1 MTKARKAMNPKKGWD
16 SCAQLL
22 PSGTRPPA
30 RLFTESPML
39 ILSHVNWVILQSVG
53 LETSHETVSSLC
65 GLKEKKKV
73 VIQSIWR
80 QDGYISTY
88 MMLSLPP
95 LSFYGIEQ
103 LTGHLPMSSR
113 GRQKSF
119 GPHQVCLWNSVLS
132 LTCCAIQITCLC
144 FRSLVCLTGIDLK
157 SCQ

>member
-65 GLKEKKKV
+65 GLKEKKKSCHSKYLKTGRIYINLYDAFFAPIKLLWNRAV
-73 VIQSIWR
+73 DWTPPHEQQR
-80 QDGYISTY
+80 QAKELWTTSGLPLKLSSLTHLLCNSNH
-88 MMLSLPP
+88 LSLFQVPR
-95 LSFYGIEQ
+95 LSNRDHN
-103 LTGHLPMSSR
+103 T
-113 GRQKSF
+113 
-119 GPHQVCLWNSVLS
+119 
-132 LTCCAIQITCLC
+132 
-144 FRSLVCLTGIDLK
+144 
-157 SCQ
+157 